1 VEKYDYMADFWKRFW
16 PFLFQQTPAL
26 VFMSVVVTGMYWEIG
41 AIKDASKE
49 ERKEIRKE
57 CAESIAELRAEM
69 RICREENDT
78 LRKEAYNLSKENAAL
93 HRRVAGVE
101 ARLRK

>member
-1 VEKYDYMADFWKRFW
+1 MEKYDYMADFWKRFW

-26 VFMSVVVTGMYWEIG
+26 VFMSVVVAGMWWEIG
-41 AIKDASKE
+41 SIKETNRE
-49 ERKEIRKE
+49 ERIELRRE
-57 CAESIAELRAEM
+57 CAESIAEIRLEM